1 MAEKAD
7 RTSSSKRVLEP
18 VERIAEAL
26 MQNALRVQRLS
37 NAIASSLLFLTG
49 YAFERCTGYHPG
61 AVGIT
66 MVAIGG
72 VLAGLTI
79 LPGG

>member
-18 VERIAEAL
+18 IERIAETL
-26 MQNALRVQRLS
+26 MQNALRAQRLS
-37 NAIASSLLFLTG
+37 NAIASSLLFQTG
-49 YAFERCTGYHPG
+49 CAFGRCPGYHPG
-61 AVGIT
+61 AMGIT

-72 VLAGLTI
+72 VLVGLTI